1 MRRPFSIPQASPP
14 PPGPPGH
21 PPHKGEGIAAAFAIL
36 LAALPAHAGDLPQ
49 NFVRL
54 ADIDP
59 TIRQDMRYAGSANF
73 LGRPARG
80 YEAPVCILT
89 ERAAK
94 ALSKVQQHVASDGLT
109 LVVFDCYRPA
119 RAVDDFVD
127 WTRQGG
133 PPDPRWYPKVKR
145 GDLIAEG
152 YIGERSSHS
161 RGSTVDVALGHID
174 VHAATSLPDPDCGAQ
189 KSGTLEFCT
198 GFDCFDKR
206 SYTAHSPL
214 PAGAVA
220 NRKKLVDAMRQAGFR
235 NYSHEWWHFTLE
247 DEPYKTKRFDFPVTA
262 N

>member
-1 MRRPFSIPQASPP
+1 
-14 PPGPPGH
+14 
-21 PPHKGEGIAAAFAIL
+21 
-36 LAALPAHAGDLPQ
+36 
-49 NFVRL
+49 VRL

-89 ERAAK
+89 ERAAR
-94 ALSKVQQHVASDGLT
+94 ALSKVQQHVASEGLT
-109 LVVFDCYRPA
+109 LVVFDCYRPVQ
-119 RAVDDFVD
+119 AVDDFVA

-133 PPDPRWYPKVKR
+133 PTDPRWYPKVKR
-145 GDLIAEG
+145 SDLIAEG

-174 VHAATSLPDPDCGAQ
+174 VHAATSLPDPDCGAE
-189 KSGTLEFCT
+189 KSGTLEFGT

-214 PAGAVA
+214 PDGAVA
-220 NRKKLVDAMRQAGFR
+220 NRQKLVAAMRRAGFR

-247 DEPYKTKRFDFPVTA
+247 NEPYNTKRFDFPVTDA
-262 N
+262 K